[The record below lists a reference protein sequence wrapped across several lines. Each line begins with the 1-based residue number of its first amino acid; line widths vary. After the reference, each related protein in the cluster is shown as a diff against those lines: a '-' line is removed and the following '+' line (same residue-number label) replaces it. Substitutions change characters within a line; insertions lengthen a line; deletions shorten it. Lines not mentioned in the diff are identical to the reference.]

1 MTSSMANASSIQD
14 LADKIPILRSDDTFK
29 QYVDESTSVRGLKL
43 DPDMLKEN
51 PEALANLTKNNENYL
66 NKLTYQFLE
75 TESKQIFLGFLNEGH
90 KLTAE
95 EMDSTNQM
103 IAESKQRYEEMEANI
118 ARLRTEIHVGSRK
131 VLKSLAEVNRLN
143 KSINEL
149 NNTNDNLQQEVNDL
163 EMNSTIKVGSRQYH
177 SYEQLEQLESQILE
191 ESTQLQEE
199 LEQLKLFKESRSEHL
214 RQLESDLQST
224 EASIKSNK
232 AILSQSVEKRQ
243 QAEVDPNLD
252 RDYKHTLQLIE
263 IWKSLAS
270 D

>member
-1 MTSSMANASSIQD
+1 MTNASSIQD

-29 QYVDESTSVRGLKL
+29 QYVDESASVRGLKL
-43 DPDMLKEN
+43 DPNMLKEN

-95 EMDSTNQM
+95 EMDTTNQM
-103 IAESKQRYEEMEANI
+103 IAESKQKYEEMEANI
-118 ARLRTEIHVGSRK
+118 AKLRTEIHVGSRK

-149 NNTNDNLQQEVNDL
+149 NNTNDNLQQEVDDL
-163 EMNSTIKVGSRQYH
+163 EKNTTVNIGSRQFH
-177 SYEQLEQLESQILE
+177 SYEQLEQLESQTLE
-191 ESTQLQEE
+191 ESAQLQEE
-199 LEQLKLFKESRSEHL
+199 LEQLKLFRENRSEHL
-214 RQLESDLQST
+214 KQLENDLQNTQDSVRR
-224 EASIKSNK
+224 NR

-243 QAEVDPNLD
+243 QVEVDPNLD
-252 RDYKHTLQLIE
+252 RNYKHMVQLIE
-263 IWKSLAS
+263 IWKSFANN
-270 D
+270 